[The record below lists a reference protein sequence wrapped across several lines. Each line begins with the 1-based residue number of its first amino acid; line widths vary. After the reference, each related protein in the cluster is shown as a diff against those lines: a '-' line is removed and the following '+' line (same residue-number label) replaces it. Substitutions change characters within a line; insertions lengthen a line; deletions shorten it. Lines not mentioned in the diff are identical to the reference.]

1 MIPFFSI
8 ITVTKN
14 TEEKIDKTIQ
24 SVLSQSYK
32 NFEYI
37 IVDGHS
43 KDDTFNKIKKYKSIK
58 IKIFSRRDKNF
69 YDGLNYAIKKAKG
82 RYISI
87 LNSGDLYFSD
97 SILKKMNA
105 YILKYKNFGLYFS
118 NLFFTDKGKIK
129 RIWIYKNFLHN
140 LNDAFKIAHPTIFFS
155 EQVAHKFKYNIK
167 YSISADLDLILK
179 LIKKN
184 ISHKHLNFFSVIM
197 ETGGMSSFRG
207 NFFKKLVEDIKVHKS
222 YFKYYLL
229 TFIFQKLLK
238 IKTIS
243 IFNKKNFLTK
253 K

>member
-43 KDDTFNKIKKYKSIK
+43 KDDTFNKIKKYKNKK
-58 IKIFSRRDKNF
+58 IKIFSHRDKNF
-69 YDGLNYAIKKAKG
+69 YEGLNFAIKKTKG

-97 SILKKMNA
+97 SILKKMNT

-118 NLFFTDKGKIK
+118 NLFFIDKAV
-129 RIWIYKNFLHN
+129 NF
-140 LNDAFKIAHPTIFFS
+140 
-155 EQVAHKFKYNIK
+155 Q
-167 YSISADLDLILK
+167 
-179 LIKKN
+179 
-184 ISHKHLNFFSVIM
+184 
-197 ETGGMSSFRG
+197 
-207 NFFKKLVEDIKVHKS
+207 
-222 YFKYYLL
+222 
-229 TFIFQKLLK
+229 
-238 IKTIS
+238 
-243 IFNKKNFLTK
+243 
-253 K
+253 